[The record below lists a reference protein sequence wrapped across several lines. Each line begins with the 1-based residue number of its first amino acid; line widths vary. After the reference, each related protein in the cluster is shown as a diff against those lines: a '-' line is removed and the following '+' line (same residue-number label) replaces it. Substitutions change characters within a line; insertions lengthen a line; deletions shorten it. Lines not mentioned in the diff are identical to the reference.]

1 MSSEMTDGRSMSK
14 CKKGVGSTTGEEA
27 TSCAQSFVRAA
38 VLWAS
43 RNCRACV
50 PQPLGFEAETSFNTK
65 SMPFVK
71 LTGEIGRA
79 HV

>member
-1 MSSEMTDGRSMSK
+1 MSSEMTDGRSA
-14 CKKGVGSTTGEEA
+14 KKGVGSTTGEEA

-71 LTGEIGRA
+71 LTDRKS
-79 HV
+79 VV